1 MCWGIWN
8 WGGHQ
13 RPHHASPQH
22 CDDPRTKHVLNSS
35 VKVTPRQPG
44 NLDLWTHL
52 CYFALNDYVS
62 ILIFLVGQINV
73 FMGPPL
79 KHVIHVFH
87 ILACVWFKK
96 RLSIWM
102 NIIIFGEKDN
112 DFQNDFAMQLILLF
126 KIFTVYSLVLIT
138 VN

>member
-1 MCWGIWN
+1 MTEEAIYDQMNPHLNDPSLWIILCIKISHYIKSRFFYYTDDIPGVFRGTDWMCWGIWN

-73 FMGPPL
+73 FMGPPHL
-79 KHVIHVFH
+79 
-87 ILACVWFKK
+87 
-96 RLSIWM
+96 
-102 NIIIFGEKDN
+102 
-112 DFQNDFAMQLILLF
+112 
-126 KIFTVYSLVLIT
+126 
-138 VN
+138 